1 MTMNHH
7 TVARGALIGSSLI
20 AAVLIAGCQGGSAAG
35 GSPAS
40 SLTVSPSAGPAMI
53 TTTTTPAPAGAN
65 VPLKPAVSGASVTP
79 ECKAAGLTLAVGS
92 GDAAAGHFYVAL
104 NFTNSGTST
113 CVMQG
118 FPGVSYVTGDSG
130 TQVGQ
135 PAVRS
140 GTIGSSVT
148 LAPGAVASSI
158 VTVTDVSVFDASSCQ
173 PTPVLGF
180 RVYAPDD
187 TASMYVAHSGTG
199 CAGNPPSPQLQVQTV
214 KAGAGSA

>member
-1 MTMNHH
+1 MAMNQR

-35 GSPAS
+35 GSAATSLNVSPTTSPPSTSTSSAEASLPTPAAGITAS
-40 SLTVSPSAGPAMI
+40 SST
-53 TTTTTPAPAGAN
+53 
-65 VPLKPAVSGASVTP
+65 
-79 ECKAAGLTLAVGS
+79 ECKAAQLKLAVGS

-104 NFTNSGTST
+104 NFTNTGAST
-113 CVMQG
+113 CTMRG
-118 FPGVSYVTGDSG
+118 WPGVSYVTGDSG

-140 GTIGSSVT
+140 GSIGSSISI
-148 LAPGAVASSI
+148 APGAVASSI
-158 VTVTDVSVFDASSCQ
+158 VTVTDVAVFDGNSCQ
-173 PTPVLGF
+173 PTAVRGF

-187 TASMYVAHSGTG
+187 TASLFVARSGTG

>member
-1 MTMNHH
+1 MNQR

-35 GSPAS
+35 GSSTS
-40 SLTVSPSAGPAMI
+40 SLNVSPTTGPTSSATASTSSAGGS
-53 TTTTTPAPAGAN
+53 TPAAPAPGTNAC
-65 VPLKPAVSGASVTP
+65 T
-79 ECKAAGLTLAVGS
+79 AAGLKVTIGS
-92 GDAAAGHFYVAL
+92 GDAAAGHFYVPL
-104 NFTNSGTST
+104 ELTNIGSSS
-113 CVMQG
+113 CVIQG
-118 FPGVSYVTGDSG
+118 FPGVSYVTGDNG

-135 PAVRS
+135 PAARS
-140 GTIGSSVT
+140 GPAGPSVT

-173 PTPVLGF
+173 QTPVRGF
-180 RVYAPDD
+180 RVYPPGN
-187 TASMYVAHSGTG
+187 TASLYVARSGTG